1 MAELAEELKSYK
13 QENAELGK
21 ALDKAIKLIVKAAEY
36 HKGTCILGDGDCPV
50 ANGLCTTI
58 NDKYNCL
65 QEECWREYFTK
76 DNGGDNND

>member
-13 QENAELGK
+13 QENAELSK
-21 ALDKAIKLIVKAAEY
+21 ALDKAIKLIVKVVEY
-36 HKGTCILGDGDCPV
+36 NEGTCILGDGDCPV
-50 ANGLCTTI
+50 ANGLCTSLS
-58 NDKYNCL
+58 DKYKCE